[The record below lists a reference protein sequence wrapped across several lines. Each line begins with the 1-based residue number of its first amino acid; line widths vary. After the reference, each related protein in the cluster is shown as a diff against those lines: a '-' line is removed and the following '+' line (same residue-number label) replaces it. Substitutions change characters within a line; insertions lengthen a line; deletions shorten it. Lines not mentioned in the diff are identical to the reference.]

1 LKRSSETTISGV
13 IKSEVWG
20 RFDEGEDGIIVH
32 GSPVEGDIDLLNYVA
47 VMTLGQ
53 GGSVTIVEPNAL
65 PRSAFVAAILRY

>member
-1 LKRSSETTISGV
+1 
-13 IKSEVWG
+13 
-20 RFDEGEDGIIVH
+20 VH

-47 VMTLGQ
+47 VMTLRQ